1 MDTRILVGAY
11 RNDVEAIM
19 QNEPLNA
26 ITVDDTK
33 VGSLNIWSSAKVSE
47 YIRPV
52 SQLYTGTALIS
63 PCVLNSWMALTLTGS
78 PLSDDKLAVKVSTPG
93 VYHVKLI
100 CFESGQATSG
110 SCTIQLR
117 SEKVLP
123 FSTSSLIE
131 VNKPQQPFHDRLLTL
146 QAGDEIQFKLIKS
159 SLCAS
164 ITKIVWIVQSY

>member
-11 RNDVEAIM
+11 RNDVEAIE

-33 VGSLNIWSSAKVSE
+33 VGSLNIWSSARVSE
-47 YIRPV
+47 YLRPV
-52 SQLYTGTALIS
+52 SQLYSGTASMS
-63 PCVLNSWMALTLTGS
+63 PCVLYSWMTLTLSGS
-78 PLSDDKLAVKVSTPG
+78 PLSNDKLAVKVSTPG
-93 VYHVKLI
+93 VYNVKLI
-100 CFESGQATSG
+100 CFESGLATSG

-117 SEKVLP
+117 SETVLP
-123 FSTSSLIE
+123 FSTSYLIE
-131 VNKPQQPFHDRLLTL
+131 TNRPQQPFHERLLTL

-159 SLCAS
+159 SQCAS